1 MARSIRIQYKN
12 ALYHIY
18 SRGQRKENI
27 FLDNNDRKKFIKKL
41 EETIEKFSLKIHCY
55 VLMNDFV

>member
-41 EETIEKFSLKIHCY
+41 EETIENYLFMDSDIIQTS
-55 VLMNDFV
+55 V